1 MGHHYGWMEKT
12 WFSYKAYITYN
23 QKEGN
28 TTNPILILCLIN
40 ATSGIE

>member
-1 MGHHYGWMEKT
+1 MEKT

-28 TTNPILILCLIN
+28 TINLVLILFLIN
-40 ATSGIE
+40 ATSKIE

>member
-1 MGHHYGWMEKT
+1 MERT
-12 WFSYKAYITYN
+12 WFCCKAYITYN

-28 TTNPILILCLIN
+28 IINQVLILFLIN

>member
-1 MGHHYGWMEKT
+1 MEKT

-28 TTNPILILCLIN
+28 ATNPVLILFLIN
-40 ATSGIE
+40 ATSRIE